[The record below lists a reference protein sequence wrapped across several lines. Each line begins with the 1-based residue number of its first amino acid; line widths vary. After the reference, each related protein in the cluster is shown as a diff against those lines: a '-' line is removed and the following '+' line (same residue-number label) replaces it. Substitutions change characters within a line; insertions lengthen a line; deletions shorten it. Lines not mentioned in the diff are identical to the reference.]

1 MKKMN
6 AIMYSTLRGIIEAS
20 NALNIQRE
28 DVVNLLFQNNN
39 FILIY
44 YTKD

>member
-1 MKKMN
+1 MKKIN
-6 AIMYSTLRGIIEAS
+6 AIINRTLRDIIEVS